1 LSGGQTPGTSSC
13 DAGEGDA
20 AMTVLPR
27 RSLLL
32 GAGAL
37 GLGACASTPPA
48 PAPTSAGARLGLPPL
63 LLSTDR
69 IVRITVCSRPFR
81 PAGPRLE
88 VETVGD
94 KRVVHNYG
102 HGGSGWSLSWGSA
115 EIAREL
121 ALANSPGE
129 VAVIGCGVIGMTTA
143 TLLQRAGATVTV
155 YAAERLPRTRSA
167 RATGLWTPDSRIAD
181 ADRVDPTFPA
191 LWERMARASWA
202 MHQTYLGQPAE
213 PVAFVDRYGV
223 GGVRSAEPATGF
235 QPAPLAP
242 PVEIRF
248 AAYGP
253 RLAGLAPRSRPLA
266 PDQHAFNA
274 ERVRLAPEMQF
285 NIAEFSRRLM
295 ADFQADGGRI
305 EMRVFHTPGDLA
317 TLRQPV
323 VVNCTGYGARA
334 LFRDESL
341 VPVRGQMAWL
351 PPQPEVRYGFY
362 GNGVSVMSRPDG
374 VGVQRIAGD
383 MFGYGVD
390 DEAPDALEAEDAILR
405 AAAVFAA

>member
-1 LSGGQTPGTSSC
+1 
-13 DAGEGDA
+13 
-20 AMTVLPR
+20 MTLMQR

-37 GLGACASTPPA
+37 GLGACSSTAMAPP
-48 PAPTSAGARLGLPPL
+48 PTTLVRPPLPPMR
-63 LLSTDR
+63 LSSDR
-69 IVRITVCSRPFR
+69 IVRVTVCSRPFR
-81 PAGPRLE
+81 PAGPRIE

-115 EIAREL
+115 EIARDL
-121 ALANSPGE
+121 ALAGGVGD
-129 VAVIGCGVIGMTTA
+129 VAVIGCGAMGITTA

-155 YAAERLPRTRSA
+155 YASERLPHARSA

-181 ADRVDPTFPA
+181 ADRVDPGFPA
-191 LWERMARASWA
+191 LWEQMARASWA
-202 MHQTYLGQPAE
+202 MHQTYVGQPAE
-213 PVAFVDRYGV
+213 PVAFLDRYGV
-223 GGVRSAEPATGF
+223 GGARAPDPDTGF
-235 QPAPLAP
+235 QPQPAAP

-248 AAYGP
+248 AGYGS
-253 RLAGLAPRSRPLA
+253 RLAGLTPRSRLLA
-266 PDQHAFNA
+266 PDQHDFDA

-285 NIAEFSRRLM
+285 NIAELSRRLI

-305 EMRVFHTPGDLA
+305 ETRTFHAPSELA

-323 VVNCTGYGARA
+323 IVNCTGYGARA
-334 LFRDESL
+334 LFGDDSL

-374 VGVQRIAGD
+374 LGVQRIAGD

-390 DEAPDALEAEDAILR
+390 DETPDALEAEDAILR

>member
-1 LSGGQTPGTSSC
+1 
-13 DAGEGDA
+13 
-20 AMTVLPR
+20 MTLMQR

-37 GLGACASTPPA
+37 GLGACSSTAMAPP
-48 PAPTSAGARLGLPPL
+48 PTTLVRQRLPPMR
-63 LLSTDR
+63 LSSDR
-69 IVRITVCSRPFR
+69 IVRVTVCSRPFR
-81 PAGPRLE
+81 PAGPRIE

-115 EIAREL
+115 EIARDL
-121 ALANSPGE
+121 ALAGGVGD
-129 VAVIGCGVIGMTTA
+129 VAVIGCGAMGITTA

-155 YAAERLPRTRSA
+155 YASERLPHARSA

-181 ADRVDPTFPA
+181 ADRVDPAFPA
-191 LWERMARASWA
+191 LWEQMARASWA
-202 MHQTYLGQPAE
+202 MHQTYVGQPAE
-213 PVAFVDRYGV
+213 PVAFLDRYGL
-223 GGVRSAEPATGF
+223 GGVRADAPDIGF
-235 QPAPLAP
+235 QPQPAAP
-242 PVEIRF
+242 PVEIPF
-248 AAYGP
+248 AAYSA
-253 RLAGLAPRSRPLA
+253 RLAGLTPRARLLT
-266 PDQHAFNA
+266 PDQHAFDV

-285 NIAEFSRRLM
+285 NIAELSRRLI

-305 EMRVFHTPGDLA
+305 VTRTFHAPSELTPLPQ
-317 TLRQPV
+317 LV
-323 VVNCTGYGARA
+323 IVNCTGYGARA
-334 LFRDESL
+334 LFGDDSL
-341 VPVRGQMAWL
+341 VPVRGQIAWL

-374 VGVQRIAGD
+374 LGVQRIAGD

-390 DEAPDALEAEDAILR
+390 DETPDALEAEDAILR

>member
-1 LSGGQTPGTSSC
+1 
-13 DAGEGDA
+13 
-20 AMTVLPR
+20 MTLMQR

-37 GLGACASTPPA
+37 GLGACSSTAMAPP
-48 PAPTSAGARLGLPPL
+48 PPPVVRPSLPLMRL
-63 LLSTDR
+63 SSDR

-81 PAGPRLE
+81 PAGPRIE
-88 VETVGD
+88 AETVGD

-115 EIAREL
+115 GLARDL
-121 ALANSPGE
+121 ALSGGVRE
-129 VAVIGCGVIGMTTA
+129 VAVIGCGAIGMTAA

-155 YAAERLPRTRSA
+155 YAAERLPQARSA

-181 ADRVDPTFPA
+181 ADRVDPAFPA
-191 LWERMARASWA
+191 LWEQMARASWA
-202 MHQTYLGQPAE
+202 MHQTYVGQPAE
-213 PVAFVDRYGV
+213 PVAFLDRYGV
-223 GGVRSAEPATGF
+223 GGARAPDPDTGF
-235 QPAPLAP
+235 QPQPAAP

-248 AAYGP
+248 AGYGS
-253 RLAGLAPRSRPLA
+253 RLAGLTPRSRLLA
-266 PDQHAFNA
+266 PDLHDFDA

-285 NIAEFSRRLM
+285 NIAELSRRLI

-305 EMRVFHTPGDLA
+305 ETRTFHAPSELA

-323 VVNCTGYGARA
+323 IVNCTGYGARA
-334 LFRDESL
+334 LFGDDSL
-341 VPVRGQMAWL
+341 VPVRGQIAWL
-351 PPQPEVRYGFY
+351 PPQPDVRYGFY

-374 VGVQRIAGD
+374 LGVQRIAGD

-390 DEAPDALEAEDAILR
+390 DETADILEAEDAILR

>member
-1 LSGGQTPGTSSC
+1 
-13 DAGEGDA
+13 
-20 AMTVLPR
+20 MTLMQR

-37 GLGACASTPPA
+37 GLGACSSTAMAPP
-48 PAPTSAGARLGLPPL
+48 PTTLVRPPLPPMR
-63 LLSTDR
+63 LSSDR

-81 PAGPRLE
+81 PAGPRIE

-115 EIAREL
+115 EIARDL
-121 ALANSPGE
+121 ALAGGVGD
-129 VAVIGCGVIGMTTA
+129 VAVIGCGAMGITTA

-155 YAAERLPRTRSA
+155 YASERLPHARSA

-181 ADRVDPTFPA
+181 ADRVDPGFPA
-191 LWERMARASWA
+191 LWEQMARASWA
-202 MHQTYLGQPAE
+202 MHQTYVGQPAE
-213 PVAFVDRYGV
+213 PVAFLDRYGV
-223 GGVRSAEPATGF
+223 GGARAPDPDTGF
-235 QPAPLAP
+235 QPQPAAP

-248 AAYGP
+248 AGYGS
-253 RLAGLAPRSRPLA
+253 RLAGLTPRSRLLA
-266 PDQHAFNA
+266 PDQHDFDA

-285 NIAEFSRRLM
+285 NIAELSRRLI

-305 EMRVFHTPGDLA
+305 ETRTFHAPSELA

-323 VVNCTGYGARA
+323 IVNCTGYGARA
-334 LFRDESL
+334 LFGDDSL

-374 VGVQRIAGD
+374 LGVQRIAGD

-390 DEAPDALEAEDAILR
+390 DETPDALEAEDAILR